1 MSENNG
7 VEKLAQKLLDQ
18 INTTSEL
25 KKISV
30 ALEALSQSK
39 NFKSHAND
47 VVNDKKL
54 TDSLKKTQIIDLFS
68 DFEIPLLQTFFR
80 ELLED
85 KEFWLFDSDKFD
97 YFDEFVQKFQLLTE
111 KVMVI
116 NVVAAV
122 EVLPIDLTKM
132 AKDLSKALDK
142 QVLIHLQVDPK
153 IMGGAKIRVGNLIF
167 DYSLRSKFS
176 QFERQWISQLEKTSE
191 MVGE

>member
-7 VEKLAQKLLDQ
+7 VEKLAQKLLEQ

-30 ALEALSQSK
+30 ALETLSQSK

-80 ELLED
+80 ELLGD

-142 QVLIHLQVDPK
+142 QVIIHLQVDPK